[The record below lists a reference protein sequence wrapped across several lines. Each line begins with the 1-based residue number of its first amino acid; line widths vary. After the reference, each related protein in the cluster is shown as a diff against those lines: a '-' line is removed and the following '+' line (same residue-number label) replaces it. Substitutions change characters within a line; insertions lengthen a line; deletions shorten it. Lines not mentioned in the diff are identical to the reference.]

1 VRILILSRKVRI
13 MGASMC
19 RRLSFVAVLILA
31 AVFGTVGTQSRP
43 NVAANGMVASPE
55 PFATDVGVAVLQA
68 GGNAFDA
75 AAAVHFALAVTYPTA
90 GNIGG
95 GGFMVG
101 LTADGDT
108 FALDFREEAPAA
120 STEGMFVDGQ
130 GEMVP
135 GLSTNTHQGV
145 GVPGSVD
152 GMLKL
157 VERHGK
163 LTRADVLAPAIA
175 LARDGFPVSYALAGS
190 LQRNERLRQFAAS
203 VDAFALED
211 DGPAMGD
218 VLTQP
223 DLAATLEAVA
233 AKGRDGFYT
242 GRVADLIVADMQANG
257 GLITHEDL
265 RRYEAEWREP
275 LIFEHAEYQFV
286 THPVPSSGG
295 MTIAQTLAMLNMPVL
310 KRFGYHSAQAIAMVT
325 EAQRL
330 AFADRNYWLGDP
342 DFFDVPTTRLLSRD
356 YMEQRRRLLPQ
367 DGKAGTSTGVSHG
380 PIESEETTHFTV
392 ADRWGN
398 VAAITTTL
406 NSGFGLAAVASGAG
420 FLWNNEMD
428 NFSARPG
435 IPNQY
440 GLLGAEANSIQPG
453 KRPLSS
459 MTPTIVRRFG
469 DFYMTMGSP
478 GGPTIINTVLQIYLN
493 VTVWGMDIQQ
503 AIDAPRIHHQWL
515 PDRIDHEPFA
525 ISAETKADLER
536 MGYELNERR
545 GIGMAAGIK
554 KTSEGFLAGYA
565 DRRGAG
571 TARGY

>member
-1 VRILILSRKVRI
+1 MRMLVRFLLL
-13 MGASMC
+13 A
-19 RRLSFVAVLILA
+19 ALA
-31 AVFGTVGTQSRP
+31 AVSVPASAQP

-55 PFATDVGVAVLQA
+55 PFASEVGIAILKA

-90 GNIGG
+90 GNLGG

-101 LTADGDT
+101 LTAGGET

-120 STEGMFVDGQ
+120 ATEDMFVDGDGQ
-130 GEMVP
+130 MVP
-135 GLSTNTHQGV
+135 GLSTRTHKGV

-152 GMLKL
+152 GMLRL
-157 VERHGK
+157 VERYGT
-163 LTRADVLAPAIA
+163 LTRAEVLRPAIT
-175 LARDGFPVSYALAGS
+175 LARDGFPVSYALARS
-190 LQRNERLRQFAAS
+190 LRRNERLRTFPSS
-203 VDAFALED
+203 VKAFGLEG
-211 DGPAMGD
+211 DGPTMD
-218 VLTQP
+218 DILKQP
-223 DLAATLEAVA
+223 NLGATLESVA
-233 AKGRDGFYT
+233 REGRDGFYA
-242 GRVADLIVADMQANG
+242 GRVADLIVADMQING
-257 GLITHEDL
+257 GLITHDDL
-265 RRYEAEWREP
+265 GAYEAKWREP

-295 MTIAQTLAMLNMPVL
+295 MAIAQTLGLLNMPVL
-310 KRFGYHSAQAIAMVT
+310 KRFGYHSAKAIAMVT

-342 DFFDVPTTRLLSRD
+342 EFFDVPITRLLSRN

-367 DGKAGTSTGVSHG
+367 DGMAGKSTGVSHG
-380 PIESEETTHFTV
+380 SIESNETTHFTV
-392 ADRWGN
+392 ADKWGN

-406 NSGFGLAAVASGAG
+406 NSGYGLAAVATGAG

-440 GLLGAEANSIQPG
+440 GMLGAAANSVQPG

-469 DFYMTMGSP
+469 DFHMTMGSP
-478 GGPTIINTVLQIYLN
+478 GGPTIITTVLQIYLN
-493 VTVWGMDIQQ
+493 VTVWNMDLQQ
-503 AIDAPRIHHQWL
+503 AIDAPRIHHQWF

-525 ISAETKADLER
+525 ISAETKAELER
-536 MGYELNERR
+536 LGYELNERQS
-545 GIGMAAGIK
+545 IGMAAGIR
-554 KTSEGFLAGYA
+554 KTPEGFLAGYA

-571 TARGY
+571 TAKGY